1 MEFLTY
7 ENLRFIWWILIG
19 VLWLGFAITE
29 GFDMGIAM
37 LIPFVGKEDEK
48 RRVAINAVAPH
59 WDGNQVWLILAA
71 GALFAAWPIVYATVF
86 SGMYLALMILLF
98 SLFLRPTGFDY
109 RSKVAD
115 PRWRNMWDWGLFISG
130 IVPPLIL
137 GVAMGN
143 LFLGVP
149 FHYDEYMRSFYTGNF
164 FMLLHPFAILAG
176 LLGIAMFL
184 MQGASYLMLRS
195 TGSVHNT
202 AQKYLQWAALA
213 VIGLFAIEGIWL
225 WVGIDGYAVTGGL
238 EPGGLSNPTNKTV
251 EIVSHGW
258 LQNYSDYPL
267 SMIAPLIAFLGGVGA
282 YFTGKLGKSAL
293 AFFNSC
299 LSLVGIILTAG
310 FSLFPF
316 ILPSS
321 TNPNHS
327 LTIWDAT
334 SSELTL
340 NIMFWVTLFFVPL
353 ILAYTT
359 WGYVKLWR
367 KYSEEF
373 ITENDHS
380 LY

>member
-19 VLWLGFAITE
+19 VLWIGFAITE
-29 GFDMGIAM
+29 GFDMGVAM

-48 RRVAINAVAPH
+48 RRIAINAVAPH

-109 RSKVAD
+109 RSKVED

-130 IVPPLIL
+130 IVPPLIF

-195 TGSVHNT
+195 TGSVHKL

-213 VIGLFAIEGIWL
+213 VIALFAVEGLWL
-225 WVGIDGYAVTGGL
+225 WMGVDGYSVTGGL

-251 EIVSHGW
+251 EVVNNGW
-258 LQNYSDYPL
+258 LQNYSSYPL
-267 SMIAPLIAFLGGVGA
+267 TMIAPLIAFLGAIGA
-282 YFTGKLGKSAL
+282 YLTGKMGKPAL
-293 AFFNSC
+293 AFINSC

-321 TNPNHS
+321 SNPNHS

-340 NIMFWVTLFFVPL
+340 NIMFWVTMVFVPI
-353 ILAYTT
+353 ILAYTI

-367 KYSEEF
+367 TYSEEF
-373 ITENDHS
+373 ILENDHS